1 MAKSKLITYILV
13 TIFTFMVIV
22 SDIILISHGTYLTP
36 IFATISVAL
45 IWISLLREKNKSDD
59 YGNY

>member
-13 TIFTFMVIV
+13 TIFTLMVIV
-22 SDIILISHGTYLTP
+22 SDIILISRGTYLTP

-45 IWISLLREKNKSDD
+45 IWISLLRGKNKSDD